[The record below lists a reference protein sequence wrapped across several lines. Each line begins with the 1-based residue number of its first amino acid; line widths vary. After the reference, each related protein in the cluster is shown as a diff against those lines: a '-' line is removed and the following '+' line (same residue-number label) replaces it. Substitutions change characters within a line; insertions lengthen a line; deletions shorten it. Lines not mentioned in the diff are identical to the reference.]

1 MNEIEL
7 QLPTLHHQTEAENF
21 KRDFFD
27 MQEHTIYGSAM
38 FDQMEYE
45 G

>member
-27 MQEHTIYGSAM
+27 MQEHEIYGSAM

-45 G
+45 R